1 MQFIILLSILVI
13 GFIVFNQN
21 KKILN
26 NQDTIKL
33 ELNKIL
39 VAIKNKDN

>member
-1 MQFIILLSILVI
+1 MEFIILLSILVI
-13 GFIVFNQN
+13 GLIVFNQN

-26 NQDTIKL
+26 NQDVIKL

>member
-1 MQFIILLSILVI
+1 MEFIILLSILVI

-26 NQDTIKL
+26 NQDVIKL